1 MRSRKEG
8 PTMGTLVVA
17 LCALLATQI
26 FARVDGA
33 KCIMRG
39 ACDQDGIRGS
49 CPYDG
54 EPQVIDKPEAR
65 ALLEGICGDV
75 FANSSQPLR
84 CDADQ
89 LDDFHENF
97 ESARVLGLDN
107 CPACSVNFRAL
118 LCSMTCSPRQS
129 DFLRLIKTAVNEE
142 DKTTHVAEIDYHLTP
157 SFANG
162 LFDSCVDTRSRIA
175 SIPLLNFM
183 CGKWASELYGRTLV
197 GLLGLH
203 TSERRTFAVRHQL
216 RTSDA
221 APGCRWHHLLTAATG
236 STKVQSIERT
246 CFGVLLR
253 TLQGCLLMSPA
264 EWRSEGICVV
274 GCLYALRGKGGDWWP
289 CFFRTCAAFV
299 LSS

>member
-1 MRSRKEG
+1 
-8 PTMGTLVVA
+8 MGTLVVA

-75 FANSSQPLR
+75 FANSSQPLC

-183 CGKWASELYGRTLV
+183 CGKWAQNCTAERW
-197 GLLGLH
+197 LGFL
-203 TSERRTFAVRHQL
+203 
-216 RTSDA
+216 
-221 APGCRWHHLLTAATG
+221 G
-236 STKVQSIERT
+236 STPARGGLSPFDINFVQVTQPR
-246 CFGVLLR
+246 
-253 TLQGCLLMSPA
+253 
-264 EWRSEGICVV
+264 VV
-274 GCLYALRGKGGDWWP
+274 DGTTYLPLPLDPQKCNQSRGRVSACSCEHCK
-289 CFFRTCAAFV
+289 AAC
-299 LSS
+299 